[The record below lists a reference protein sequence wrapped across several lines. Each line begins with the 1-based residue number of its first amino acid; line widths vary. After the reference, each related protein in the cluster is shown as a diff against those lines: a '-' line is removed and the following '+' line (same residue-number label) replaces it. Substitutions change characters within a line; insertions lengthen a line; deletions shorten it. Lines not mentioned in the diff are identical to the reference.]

1 MNTIEVIIENTGE
14 RRQVEQGT
22 TLAELA
28 GLLQAEGKQGRTLT
42 QLPDCQNPILCA
54 LVNNEVTMLDYRLFN
69 PKSVRFVDIS
79 HQEGYRIYITS
90 LCFLLYKAVKDCY
103 PEVSLSIEHS
113 MSDGFFFRIMPRN
126 QENEAATPLPSQLEM
141 ARTIRE
147 HMLELQHKA
156 IPFTSRQM
164 LVEDAVKLLENEN
177 IPETR
182 RLIGSLSQLYI
193 EMQFLGE
200 TPHKWATKLVP
211 HTGVLTQWD
220 LRAYSAG
227 FLLQCPDPKTPEKL
241 RMTVETPKLFA
252 VFEEHHQWAKLLHVP
267 TITDLND
274 VVRQHNEKH
283 LIHVAEALHE
293 RKYATIADMVGQRRG
308 EVRMV
313 LLAGPSSSGKTTS
326 CRRLAVHLSVL
337 GFDVKQLSLDD
348 YFLPRER
355 TPRQPN
361 GDYDFEA
368 LEALDIPLLNQQL
381 QQLFAGEEVAIP
393 TYDFI
398 KGEPYFSGKTLQ
410 MKPNSILIVEGIH
423 ALNPSLTADI
433 DDNLKFKVY
442 VSALTQ
448 IAIDQHNIIRTSD
461 NRLIRRIVRDN
472 KFRGYSAFDTLKR
485 WGSVRDG
492 ELKHIFPFQ
501 EEADIMFNSALLY
514 ELGILKPHA
523 EMLLKRVPQ
532 HSEEY
537 AEAQRLLNFLELVEP
552 IETSAIP
559 PTSILREFLGG
570 SSFEY

>member
-42 QLPDCQNPILCA
+42 QFPNCQHPILCA
-54 LVNNEVTMLDYRLFN
+54 LVNNEVMMLDYRVFN
-69 PKSVRFVDIS
+69 PKSIRFVDITNR
-79 HQEGYRIYITS
+79 QGYRVYITS

-103 PEVSLSIEHS
+103 PDASLSIEHS
-113 MSDGFFFRIMPRN
+113 MSDGFFFRINHGDRQPGD
-126 QENEAATPLPSQLEM
+126 ETPQPSQLEV
-141 ARTIRE
+141 ASTLRE
-147 HMLELQHKA
+147 HMLELQHQA
-156 IPFTSRQM
+156 IPFTARQM
-164 LVEDAVKLLENEN
+164 LVTDAVKLLDNEN
-177 IPETR
+177 LPETQ
-182 RLIGSLSQLYI
+182 RLIGSLSQMYI
-193 EMQFLGE
+193 EMQFLGD
-200 TPHKWATKLVP
+200 TPMKWATKLVP
-211 HTGVLTQWD
+211 HTGALTQWD

-227 FLLQCPDPKTPEKL
+227 YLLQCPDPKMPEKL

-252 VFEEHHQWAKLLHVP
+252 VFNEHHQWAKLLHVP
-267 TITDLND
+267 TITDLNE
-274 VVRQHNEKH
+274 VVRQHNENH

-293 RKYATIADMVGQRRG
+293 RKYATIADMVWQRRD

-337 GFDVKQLSLDD
+337 GFDVQQLSLDD
-348 YFLPRER
+348 YFVSRDR

-381 QQLFAGEEVAIP
+381 QQLFAGEKVKIP

-423 ALNPSLTADI
+423 ALNPQLTADI

-492 ELKHIFPFQ
+492 EQKHIFPFQ

-514 ELGILKPHA
+514 ELGILKPQA

-532 HSEEY
+532 RSEEY

-552 IETSAIP
+552 IETTAIP